1 MSLPIPP
8 RRRSRSRRRQTSRPI
23 EISKSITRALRWEQ
37 HDPSAWREFDA
48 VKAVV
53 SHKLPD
59 VQEQE
64 IWGVITHSTGGSG
77 ESYKFDFRRIA
88 GILECKLAEG
98 HVVKRTLRK
107 KPRRCEA
114 AYEANEAVEAANEA
128 GEAVEAA
135 DEAGEADEAV
145 EAADQAGED
154 DEVTEESDDTGEKP
168 TTPSTTPPS
177 MPPTPRTEFQG
188 EPTPPSRPPTRI
200 QLLEGELC
208 LARRRAREAR
218 RIARRRACLARRE
231 PLAEGSGTS
240 HAEFMEEPTAPSMP
254 AQQRYQREE
263 EMVEWRH
270 GYQGLTDTS
279 HVARLIVP
287 AASKEEPRP
296 PRRPPTQR
304 QLRLAT
310 TSPPRLRG
318 LSLPQQPARLHSSN
332 TGMRW
337 S

>member
-37 HDPSAWREFDA
+37 PDPSAWREFDA
-48 VKAVV
+48 VKEVV

-59 VQEQE
+59 AHDGE
-64 IWGVITHSTGGSG
+64 IWHVITHSKGGSG
-77 ESYKFDFRRIA
+77 ESYKFDFRRI
-88 GILECKLAEG
+88 GGVWECKLAEG
-98 HVVKRTLRK
+98 HVVKRTLRE

-154 DEVTEESDDTGEKP
+154 DEAVEAADQAGEDDEVKEESDDTWVSP

-188 EPTPPSRPPTRI
+188 EPTPPSRPPTPR
-200 QLLEGELC
+200 QLLLGEQRL
-208 LARRRAREAR
+208 AR
-218 RIARRRACLARRE
+218 RIARR
-231 PLAEGSGTS
+231 
-240 HAEFMEEPTAPSMP
+240 
-254 AQQRYQREE
+254 Q
-263 EMVEWRH
+263 W
-270 GYQGLTDTS
+270 
-279 HVARLIVP
+279 HVASGKSHGSSGVTAM
-287 AASKEEPRP
+287 AAAAAVE
-296 PRRPPTQR
+296 
-304 QLRLAT
+304 
-310 TSPPRLRG
+310 
-318 LSLPQQPARLHSSN
+318 
-332 TGMRW
+332 
-337 S
+337 